1 MFLALL
7 MGGAMARSLAQD
19 HGWRRVAPIAVVVT
33 LCHGLVIG
41 WALTGEFN
49 LISITGRSGG

>member
-1 MFLALL
+1 

-19 HGWRRVAPIAVVVT
+19 HGWRKVLPIAVIAT
-33 LCHGLVIG
+33 LCLGLVIG

-49 LISITGRSGG
+49 LISITGRSGE